1 MQTGAEETRS
11 MPYTTGF
18 RASMVQKLA
27 TPGGPSATQLAAEV
41 GVPQST
47 LSRWLRQA
55 GRFAQAPAPRSPE
68 PSPEAPR
75 RPMPGKRPQDWSAEE
90 KLQVLVAAAAVP
102 EAQLGG
108 FLRRQGLHAAQLQ
121 DWRQQVL
128 SALQP
133 SAARRAKTP
142 SPEARRLR
150 ELERELARKDQAL
163 AEAAVLLV
171 LKKKARAIWGDED
184 DDTDP
189 KNGRAS

>member
-1 MQTGAEETRS
+1 

-18 RASMVQKLA
+18 RASLVQKLA

-55 GRFAQAPAPRSPE
+55 GRLAEAPTPQSPE
-68 PSPEAPR
+68 PSPEPPR

-90 KLQVLVAAAAVP
+90 KLQAVVAAAAVP

-128 SALQP
+128 SGLQQP
-133 SAARRAKTP
+133 AARGANKPTA
-142 SPEARRLR
+142 EARRVR

-171 LKKKARAIWGDED
+171 LKKKARAIWGDGD

-189 KNGRAS
+189 KNGRTS